1 MRFNILL
8 LIIGIA
14 ILVVGINLSSLLTT
28 PWIIVGTSTA
38 IFGGTLTGINAYF
51 LASKKK
57 VNAKTITA
65 YLHQLKRTLDEFNL
79 KKNLFIILV
88 LILN

>member
-57 VNAKTITA
+57 SECQNNHRISSSTKEDA
-65 YLHQLKRTLDEFNL
+65 R
-79 KKNLFIILV
+79 
-88 LILN
+88 